1 LLQVYRHL
9 PLPSAPYDQMK
20 LRDTRKVFLVIG
32 GETHGISP
40 SAYKLAHDLGG
51 IKVYIP
57 MENGVDSLN
66 AGVACGVLAFE
77 IRRQLQ
83 MIHSQRSVM
92 ESVV

>member
-1 LLQVYRHL
+1 MTWEELRYSIDQKLLLTFKHL
-9 PLPSAPYDQMK
+9 NYFSQ
-20 LRDTRKVFLVIG
+20 
-32 GETHGISP
+32 
-40 SAYKLAHDLGG
+40 
-51 IKVYIP
+51 VYIP

>member
-1 LLQVYRHL
+1 
-9 PLPSAPYDQMK
+9 
-20 LRDTRKVFLVIG
+20 
-32 GETHGISP
+32 
-40 SAYKLAHDLGG
+40 
-51 IKVYIP
+51 